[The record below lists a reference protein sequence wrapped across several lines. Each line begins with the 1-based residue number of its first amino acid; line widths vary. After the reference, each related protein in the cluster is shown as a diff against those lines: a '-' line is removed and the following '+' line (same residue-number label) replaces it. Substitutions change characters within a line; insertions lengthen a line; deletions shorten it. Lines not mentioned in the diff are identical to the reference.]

1 MIWEREHCCTD
12 LSIQFSQEGRVRGK
26 LFSFETG
33 GASTANK
40 GVAPMQL
47 GVVGKTQDEVTSA
60 HVCVIKRGSYGFSAK
75 GGGFLE
81 EPSRFFSE

>member
-1 MIWEREHCCTD
+1 MMVYQQINTV
-12 LSIQFSQEGRVRGK
+12 VRAGGNMAWGNGGK
-26 LFSFETG
+26 LFLETG